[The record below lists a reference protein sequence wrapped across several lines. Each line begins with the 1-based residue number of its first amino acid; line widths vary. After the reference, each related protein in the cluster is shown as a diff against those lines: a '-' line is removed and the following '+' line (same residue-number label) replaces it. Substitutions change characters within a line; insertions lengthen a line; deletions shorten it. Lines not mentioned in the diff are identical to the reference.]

1 MTDPLSSSS
10 GPTVSGPTA
19 SGAPAGGARPD
30 ATRPGGA
37 ASGPVSVLTCA
48 KCGKKN
54 RIRPSPRGAPHC
66 GFCGAPLPWVLDA
79 TDAAFDVEAQASVA
93 VVVDL
98 WAPWCGPC
106 RFVSP
111 ILEQL
116 AQEYAGRLK
125 VIKVNVDENPRLAE
139 RFDARSIPTLI
150 VLRDGRVVDRIVG
163 AMPKGPL
170 TIRLTPHLLKR

>member
-1 MTDPLSSSS
+1 LTDPQASSS
-10 GPTVSGPTA
+10 GPAGPGTA
-19 SGAPAGGARPD
+19 ATGAPSGAPRRA
-30 ATRPGGA
+30 ATQPGGA
-37 ASGPVSVLTCA
+37 SRGPVSILTCA

-54 RIRPSPRGAPHC
+54 RIRPSAKGAPHC
-66 GFCGAPLPWVLDA
+66 GFCGAPLPWLVNA
-79 TDAAFDVEAQASVA
+79 TDSTFDVEAHASAA

-150 VLRDGRVVDRIVG
+150 VMRDGRVVDRIVG
-163 AMPKGPL
+163 AMPKSPL
-170 TIRLTPHLLKR
+170 TIRLTPHLLRR

>member
-1 MTDPLSSSS
+1 LTDPLSPGS
-10 GPTVSGPTA
+10 GSTDSVP
-19 SGAPAGGARPD
+19 
-30 ATRPGGA
+30 RPGGA
-37 ASGPVSVLTCA
+37 AAGSTASDAKRSSAAPTGPVSILTCA

-54 RIRPSPRGAPHC
+54 RIRPSAKGAPHC
-66 GFCGAPLPWVLDA
+66 GFCGAPLPWLVSA
-79 TDAAFDVEAQASVA
+79 TDATFDVEAQASVA

-170 TIRLTPHLLKR
+170 TVRLTPHLLRR